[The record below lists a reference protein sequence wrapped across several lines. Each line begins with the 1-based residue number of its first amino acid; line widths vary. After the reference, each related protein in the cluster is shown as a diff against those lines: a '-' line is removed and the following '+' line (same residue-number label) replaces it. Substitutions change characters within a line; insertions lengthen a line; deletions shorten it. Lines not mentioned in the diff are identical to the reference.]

1 MFIALDLILL
11 FDFFSREI
19 LSLFCLLENVVQISQ
34 SRRYFAIFCLVVSL
48 GYTLG
53 FLFFLRVIIILRLF
67 WFVFTTY
74 SNFAPLLPS
83 GRRNEK
89 PKDDRR

>member
-19 LSLFCLLENVVQISQ
+19 LSLFCPLENVVQISQ

-67 WFVFTTY
+67 
-74 SNFAPLLPS
+74 
-83 GRRNEK
+83 
-89 PKDDRR
+89 